1 MTVTGRCFRCDQ
13 AGSASCYRQ
22 VKDKIHKR
30 KVKGMGCNKDCLRC
44 KKEYCT
50 NVYRETSRYC
60 HRSEAQKQYQ
70 RDYQK
75 RRREEAKANGLCIV
89 CRKKPRRY
97 GSKCY
102 ECYIRQKRH
111 DRAKYDGSRE
121 RWKEAGKCYFCGN
134 DVIPGK
140 KVCARHYEV
149 CVRNIKNCNDHPN
162 TIKARREA
170 RNELQILWSGNK
182 KCASVQTHKTVIVL

>member
-1 MTVTGRCFRCDQ
+1 
-13 AGSASCYRQ
+13 
-22 VKDKIHKR
+22 
-30 KVKGMGCNKDCLRC
+30 MGCNKDCLRC

-50 NVYRETSRYC
+50 NVYREGSRYC
-60 HRSEAQKQYQ
+60 NRSEAQKQYQ

-89 CRKKPRRY
+89 CRKKPRLY

-111 DRAKYDGSRE
+111 DRAKYDGRRE
-121 RWKEAGKCYFCGN
+121 WWREAGKCYFCGN

-140 KVCARHYEV
+140 KVCAKHYEV
-149 CVRNIKNCNDHPN
+149 YVRNIKNCNDHPN
-162 TIKARREA
+162 TIKARRKA

-182 KCASVQTHKTVIVL
+182 KCASVQTHKTGIVP

>member
-1 MTVTGRCFRCDQ
+1 
-13 AGSASCYRQ
+13 
-22 VKDKIHKR
+22 
-30 KVKGMGCNKDCLRC
+30 MGCNKDCLRC

-50 NVYRETSRYC
+50 NVYRESSRYC
-60 HRSEAQKQYQ
+60 YRSEAQKQYQ
-70 RDYQK
+70 RNYQK

-89 CRKKPRRY
+89 CRKKPCRY

-121 RWKEAGKCYFCGN
+121 RWKEVGKCYFCGN

-182 KCASVQTHKTVIVL
+182 KCAIVHTHTTAIVS